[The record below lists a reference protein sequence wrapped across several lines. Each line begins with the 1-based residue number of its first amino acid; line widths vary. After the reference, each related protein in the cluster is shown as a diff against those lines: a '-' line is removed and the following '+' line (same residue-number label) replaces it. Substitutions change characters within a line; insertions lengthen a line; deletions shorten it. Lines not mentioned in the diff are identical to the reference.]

1 MKNQFKNR
9 KKIMKQDS
17 IKENK
22 RTIEIINQVK
32 SIILEAIKMY

>member
-1 MKNQFKNR
+1 
-9 KKIMKQDS
+9 MKQDS